1 MSTFL
6 SLMHRLPFWAW
17 LRPSPTQLRQDVFAG
32 LTVGLMLVPQAIAYA
47 SLAGMP
53 LETGLYA
60 AILPLLLVT
69 LLASSPRLGVGPTAL
84 SSLMIAAALAPMA
97 AAGSAQW
104 VTLAVWLALLAGLI
118 QIALGA
124 ARLDWLLNV
133 VTVPVLSG
141 FTQAAAILIM
151 ASQVPALTGVSWDAW
166 LTVASVQD
174 IWNLLS
180 SMDHRALLFGTV
192 GIAAFIYTRRF
203 GATIPWAALILAAA
217 AVVSALT
224 GYAASGSA
232 VIGELQV
239 QLHGLSIPV
248 WPGLQVLGQLV
259 VPAVVIALMSF
270 VEVAT
275 SAKTEHA
282 LAGTQWRPAQDLIAQ
297 GVGKVVSGLS
307 GSFST
312 SASLSRSAVMH
323 YAGAATGW
331 ANLFAAA
338 LVLAAALWLTPLLK
352 HVPLSLLAA
361 LVVVSV
367 MGLIK
372 PRAFQKFWAFSRV
385 EAGIALLTMAV
396 TLVSAPRIYWG
407 VLAGLLANLAYFM
420 HQRLHPRIIEVG
432 EFPEDGRLRD
442 RFLWHL
448 PPLAEN
454 VLALRLDAGLD
465 FATATALE
473 RRVVASWDAF
483 PHMHSICLVASSIN
497 NIDATGLETLYQLR
511 TMVAKRKGKLYLSG
525 MKLPLEKRLTT
536 AGLLADKQYVHVFKT
551 EAQTVQ
557 QLRLL
562 QHPDSAAPQGLIAYT
577 AKHDAVLN
585 KTSQQQ

>member
-1 MSTFL
+1 MSA
-6 SLMHRLPFWAW
+6 LMRLIQQLPFLAW
-17 LRPSPTQLRQDVFAG
+17 WRPTPIQLRQDVFAG

-47 SLAGMP
+47 GLAGMP

-60 AILPLLLVT
+60 AILPLLVVT

-84 SSLMIAAALAPMA
+84 SALMIAAALAPMA
-97 AAGSAQW
+97 VVGSPQW
-104 VTLAVWLALLAGLI
+104 VSLAIWLALLAGLI
-118 QIALGA
+118 QIILGA

-133 VTVPVLSG
+133 VTMPVLSG

-151 ASQVPALTGVSWDAW
+151 ASQVPALTGLSWDAW
-166 LTVASVQD
+166 MSIHSLPSAWAMLQSVD
-174 IWNLLS
+174 L
-180 SMDHRALLFGTV
+180 RALLFGAV

-203 GATIPWAALILAAA
+203 GATIPWAALILALAA
-217 AVVSALT
+217 AISALT

-239 QLHGLSIPV
+239 QLHGLQLPA
-248 WPGLQVLGQLV
+248 WPGLHVLGQLL
-259 VPAVVIALMSF
+259 VPALVIALMSF

-275 SAKTEHA
+275 SAKTEHS
-282 LAGTQWRPAQDLIAQ
+282 LAGTQWRPAQDLVAQ

-331 ANLFAAA
+331 ANVFAAGLVFAAA
-338 LVLAAALWLTPLLK
+338 MWLTPLLK
-352 HVPLSLLAA
+352 HVPLSLLAS

-367 MGLIK
+367 VGLIK
-372 PRAFQKFWAFSRV
+372 PRAFLKFWEFSRV
-385 EAGIALLTMAV
+385 EAGIALLTMVV
-396 TLVSAPRIYWG
+396 TLASAPRIYWG

-432 EFPEDGRLRD
+432 EYPEDGRLRD
-442 RFLWHL
+442 RFLWQL
-448 PPLAEN
+448 PPLSEQ

-465 FATATALE
+465 FATASALE

-483 PHMHSICLVASSIN
+483 PHMHSICLVASGIN
-497 NIDATGLETLYQLR
+497 NIDATGLETLYLLR
-511 TMVAKRKGKLYLSG
+511 AMAKKRNGCLYLSG
-525 MKLPLEKRLTT
+525 MKLPLERRLAK
-536 AGLLADKQYVHVFKT
+536 AGLLDDKAHVQVCVT
-551 EAQTVQ
+551 ELETVQ
-557 QLRLL
+557 RLRQLTPV
-562 QHPDSAAPQGLIAYT
+562 QPENQGQVASLA
-577 AKHDAVLN
+577 
-585 KTSQQQ
+585 

>member
-1 MSTFL
+1 MSAL
-6 SLMHRLPFWAW
+6 LRLIHRLPFWAW
-17 LRPSPTQLRQDVFAG
+17 LRPTPEQLRQDVFAG

-60 AILPLLLVT
+60 AILPLLVVT

-97 AAGSAQW
+97 VMGSAQW
-104 VTLAVWLALLAGLI
+104 VSLAIWLALLAGGI
-118 QIALGA
+118 QIVLGA

-151 ASQVPALTGVSWDAW
+151 ASQVPALTGLSWGAW
-166 LTVASVQD
+166 LS
-174 IWNLLS
+174 IGSLS
-180 SMDHRALLFGTV
+180 EAWAMLQSIDLRAMLFGAV
-192 GIAAFIYTRRF
+192 SIAAFIYTRRF

-224 GYAASGSA
+224 GYAASGSS

-239 QLHGLSIPV
+239 ELHGLQIPA
-248 WPGLQVLGQLV
+248 WPGFQVLGQLL
-259 VPAVVIALMSF
+259 VPALVIALMSF

-275 SAKTEHA
+275 SAKTEHS
-282 LAGTQWRPAQDLIAQ
+282 LAGTQWRPAQDLVAQ

-312 SASLSRSAVMH
+312 SASLSRSAVMY

-331 ANLFAAA
+331 ANVFAAA
-338 LVLAAALWLTPLLK
+338 LVFAATLWLTPLLK
-352 HVPLSLLAA
+352 HVPLSVLAA

-385 EAGIALLTMAV
+385 EAAIALLTMVV

-432 EFPEDGRLRD
+432 EFPDDGRLRD
-442 RFLWHL
+442 RFLWKL
-448 PPLAEN
+448 PPLSEH

-465 FATATALE
+465 FATASALE

-483 PHMHSICLVASSIN
+483 PHMHSICLVASSVTN
-497 NIDATGLETLYQLR
+497 VDATGLETLNQLR
-511 TMVAKRKGKLYLSG
+511 AMVIKRKGCLYLSA
-525 MKLPLEKRLTT
+525 MKLPLEMRLMK
-536 AGLLADKQYVHVFKT
+536 AGLLADSAHVKVFHT
-551 EAQTVQ
+551 EAETVQ
-557 QLRLL
+557 QLRQLGAS
-562 QHPDSAAPQGLIAYT
+562 PAGPQGLEAYR
-577 AKHDAVLN
+577 V
-585 KTSQQQ
+585 